1 MSQHERSE
9 YPIEVT
15 KATAQTPQ
23 RTPLWIPIANL
34 CLGVAMMI
42 ATLTWSQYLDGP
54 IQQHGYV
61 PVMFFYVVLMIIGGS
76 LMVSGFTTLW
86 TRATAR

>member
-1 MSQHERSE
+1 MTQHERSE

-15 KATAQTPQ
+15 KATARKPQ

-42 ATLTWSQYLDGP
+42 ATLTWSQYLEGP
-54 IQQHGYV
+54 IEEHGYV
-61 PVMFFYVVLMIIGGS
+61 QVMFFYVVLMIIGGG

-86 TRATAR
+86 ARATAK